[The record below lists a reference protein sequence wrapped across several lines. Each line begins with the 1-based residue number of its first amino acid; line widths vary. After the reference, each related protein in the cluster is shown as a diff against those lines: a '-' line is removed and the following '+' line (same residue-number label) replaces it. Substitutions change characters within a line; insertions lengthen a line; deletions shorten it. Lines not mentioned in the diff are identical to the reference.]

1 MGKALEPSD
10 YYEGTIWEVR
20 PEFMTKFIN
29 GKRKEPE
36 QKDRIRS
43 LGKISGVWNQNVCY
57 NDNEIFNI
65 NQRYPLLL
73 EYESKPL
80 PSDSNWREDIEYR
93 RRGEVTRSQT
103 EKERLE
109 VIYRKDRKFG

>member
-1 MGKALEPSD
+1 MYFWSHSAYYWIEKLNVVLEIVFDPYKKGFFSVGKALEPSD

-73 EYESKPL
+73 KYESKPR
-80 PSDSNWREDIEYR
+80 PSDSN
-93 RRGEVTRSQT
+93 
-103 EKERLE
+103 
-109 VIYRKDRKFG
+109 